1 MKINDPQHL
10 SVVYMTP
17 SSPPMIPVYANIIGD
32 GSTPVSGS
40 PGTATYVKAQ
50 NGATAS
56 AGAGAVRPPP
66 PPSPSVAVAA
76 ADPPPR
82 CPSRPSDEAPP
93 TSSIGEQ
100 LVAYAGMRVDEMSS
114 ELEAV
119 RRRCEQL
126 ENELAA
132 RDAEELMRAVSGR
145 AEEYPEASRYDSRST
160 NAFESAPKASS
171 SFARRGGGDDW
182 LARRMRAVHD
192 TRAADIGAGRVGGG
206 ALAADG
212 WAGASSPAAAPS
224 PTTTTPAT
232 KTSPAFTFFHL
243 AETRKAG
250 TEDRSAPPA
259 TGYDT
264 GHDDGTDAGKLESMA
279 RRAQEAEDRAAE
291 AEAALEALGDFLLAG
306 GRRGGCVDPGDDS
319 LTPAGIGGD
328 LLTRVRAGLMQ
339 TRTASKDSGAEGASS
354 AAGAPAPAPGDAP
367 PTVADA
373 APAAAMDISTRD
385 MLARWG
391 LTNALDEDGEDGDQA
406 RQLSPLHSSSPPG
419 DGQYGAG
426 TKHAVGDGIGVDI
439 TRAVESVARLE
450 EAVRRNG
457 AMLERFAAVERDIKS
472 ELQEENTTSLHRTAS
487 GTQRRGGP
495 GMSAA
500 ARDRVRE
507 ESRLTLGFQETQAG
521 HVKSERGSLG
531 MRAWVE
537 FSESDSSSE
546 DEAYAVD
553 VPRTS
558 ASVSRMRSPTSDDSA
573 MTIVAAPR
581 TRHTTGGGVLDS
593 SGNERDVVG
602 RRSGLAS
609 DGRREGWRRRA
620 SSSTS
625 SDSLLMRPSLSPRPV
640 SGAARRQV
648 ESSVDAVGAR
658 PAQNSSSVPG
668 VAASPA
674 VASTGP
680 SRSSRH
686 LDSPPMSAGGERR
699 KSFME
704 VASGLTTK
712 KALLKE
718 LAKGLSTSK
727 SAVTRRRSV
736 M

>member
-32 GSTPVSGS
+32 GSTPGSGS

-50 NGATAS
+50 SGATAS
-56 AGAGAVRPPP
+56 AGAGAVRPP
-66 PPSPSVAVAA
+66 SPSVAVAA
-76 ADPPPR
+76 AAPPPR
-82 CPSRPSDEAPP
+82 PSRSSDEAPP

-132 RDAEELMRAVSGR
+132 RDAEELMRAMSGR
-145 AEEYPEASRYDSRST
+145 AAEYPESRRYDSRST

-192 TRAADIGAGRVGGG
+192 TRAADIGAGRVGGD

-212 WAGASSPAAAPS
+212 WACASSPAPAPS

-264 GHDDGTDAGKLESMA
+264 GHDDGTDARKLDSMA

-291 AEAALEALGDFLLAG
+291 AEAALEALGDYLLAG

-319 LTPAGIGGD
+319 LPPDGIGGD
-328 LLTRVRAGLMQ
+328 LLTRIRAGLTQ
-339 TRTASKDSGAEGASS
+339 TRTASNDSGAEGASS
-354 AAGAPAPAPGDAP
+354 AARAPASAPGDAP

-373 APAAAMDISTRD
+373 APAAAMDMSTRD

-391 LTNALDEDGEDGDQA
+391 LANARNEGGEDDDQA
-406 RQLSPLHSSSPPG
+406 RQLSPQHSSSPLG
-419 DGQYGAG
+419 DGQHGAG
-426 TKHAVGDGIGVDI
+426 RKHAVGDGIGVDI

-457 AMLERFAAVERDIKS
+457 AMLERFAAVEREIKS
-472 ELQEENTTSLHRTAS
+472 EFQEENTISLHRTAS

-495 GMSAA
+495 GTSAA
-500 ARDRVRE
+500 ARDRFRD
-507 ESRLTLGFQETQAG
+507 ESRLTLDFQENQAG
-521 HVKSERGSLG
+521 HVKFERGSLG
-531 MRAWVE
+531 MRACVE

-553 VPRTS
+553 FPRAS

-581 TRHTTGGGVLDS
+581 TRHTTGGGVDS
-593 SGNERDVVG
+593 SSNERDVVG
-602 RRSGLAS
+602 GRSGRAS
-609 DGRREGWRRRA
+609 DVRREGWRRRA

-625 SDSLLMRPSLSPRPV
+625 ADSLLMRSSLSPRPV

-648 ESSVDAVGAR
+648 EPSVHAVGAR
-658 PAQNSSSVPG
+658 PAQISSGVPG

-674 VASTGP
+674 IASTGP

-686 LDSPPMSAGGERR
+686 LDSPPRSAGGERR